1 MAFSTAAST
10 SLTGNICSNEAESL
24 PGMPH
29 HTDAQQLTTCGKLL
43 FKSYFDSVTMECCR
57 LWELSEKGQLSFTC
71 ITVDEAEFF
80 WDNN

>member
-29 HTDAQQLTTCGKLL
+29 HTDAQQFTTCGKLL
-43 FKSYFDSVTMECCR
+43 FKSCFDSVTMECCR

-80 WDNN
+80 GDNN